1 MTVSLLQ
8 HHSVQS
14 FTPGS
19 MELTTATF
27 CGTYLEID
35 TVLKFNTVMYMMMMM
50 IMMMMRSVI
59 MLMMM
64 LMMMNCDI
72 YNTYYNHHH
81 LYN

>member
-50 IMMMMRSVI
+50 MRSMMMMTSVIIIMMMMMIKVKI
-59 MLMMM
+59 M
-64 LMMMNCDI
+64 NRI
-72 YNTYYNHHH
+72 
-81 LYN
+81 

>member
-27 CGTYLEID
+27 CGTYLKID
-35 TVLKFNTVMYMMMMM
+35 TVLKFNTVMYMMMMKM
-50 IMMMMRSVI
+50 MSMMMMTSVIMMMM
-59 MLMMM
+59 MMM
-64 LMMMNCDI
+64 MMMITVKIINRI
-72 YNTYYNHHH
+72 
-81 LYN
+81 